1 MTLIKF
7 LYVLLSKNQI
17 GARFWPHEK
26 KCFFYQVFEVKWRQ
40 YYFDRAKPSGQKNP
54 IIWQWV
60 RLLSHWE
67 DALKILRFTL
77 TDMKAKLAGQK
88 KPRQMAKPVNK
99 NELFDKRMAQSI
111 RNFLIFT

>member
-88 KPRQMAKPVNK
+88 NPVKWPN
-99 NELFDKRMAQSI
+99 Q
-111 RNFLIFT
+111 LIKMSYLTRGWLKALETF